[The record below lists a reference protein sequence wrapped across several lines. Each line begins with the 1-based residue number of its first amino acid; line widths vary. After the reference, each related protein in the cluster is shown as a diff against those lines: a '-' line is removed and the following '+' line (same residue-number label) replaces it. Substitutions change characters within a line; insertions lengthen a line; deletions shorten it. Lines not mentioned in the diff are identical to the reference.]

1 MQNVVQNDHA
11 SYESEMTINGGTSKF
26 FSEMKNSSIPLFLK
40 DSKLPT
46 PPKYPYF
53 NVYRIN
59 SIQTRYKV
67 QKYKKMLAGRPRFEI
82 KLRIQFQKPFPS
94 RPFAPFPSNF

>member
-1 MQNVVQNDHA
+1 MEEQV
-11 SYESEMTINGGTSKF
+11 SF

-46 PPKYPYF
+46 PPKYPYL

-59 SIQTRYKV
+59 LRKTRYKV

-94 RPFAPFPSNF
+94 RPFAPFPSNFKAV